1 MNNIMEKTNERP
13 KFEFTDHFRE
23 KFDKAMKLYQT
34 ALDQLNDAVH
44 SSYDVD
50 YGYCSNK
57 YAVRLITPNDISTF
71 TSNLVKSFRVGMLEY
86 NIDDMQKFS
95 VESVYRFL
103 AEHGDTPFNDSDVL
117 GAFSHQYV
125 NPRDFML
132 TDLLVLAQNEV
143 FPSDLKSNYEIGVQ
157 KMNIKEDL
165 RKVNDLHFS
174 GVMKNIVNALPRIID
189 KDPVWQ
195 LSQPLKAS
203 VFTRTLQS
211 FIMFAI
217 TLNTITICGMKNYVI
232 PKSSYSTKETFVD
245 DVETDDDLIQESV
258 DVKKNKPV
266 FIVLSEGH
274 TPLLSNT
281 IRSTVNSKFSH
292 ASISFDPS
300 LKEMWSYGRPSLNP
314 DGTMNNV
321 KFGFKSESIDER
333 LFRGKHINI
342 GVYAIFV
349 PARSVKKMEEYI
361 KGYLGVKTKFD
372 WGAMIQQL
380 FHKDEKVSDDK
391 YTKICSTFVN
401 TVLQQAGINITDKN
415 SPNPGDIERSM
426 ESLDSKKVVKVFYGD
441 SNDYSK
447 KIADKKLK
455 GFSKRKTSVTYES
468 FVTECC
474 LLKNTVNNFY
484 TKIPF
489 GCNIREIVLGDMTP
503 TFHDTASSIYYIIKN
518 PQSPIAQLL
527 TKYVNLNTIC
537 DIPGASS
544 IVPMLLK
551 YKHDNIKQ
559 PGESWFNQK
568 TGQRIYDDPYELNDF
583 HTDVNWLDKIVYGDL
598 FYDGNYRRDNPGNQ
612 AVHPILNTLDTIYHI
627 YGDKHL
633 STNEELANHIINVG
647 NVMMGIIS
655 AYKNNEIE
663 DNQITKDILAVLGEI
678 LTRCI
683 LKLYHNN
690 TIVVDNSD
698 SMTDTMIPG
707 YLYTES
713 FVMEDADQQPN
724 SGQAQNQNQ
733 NNTAKPTVNVV
744 NRNNNTA
751 QAKVKNMSMKASAA
765 ISALIRW
772 INDQLRKAP
781 IKFLEI
787 HRLEISWVN
796 ANNKGLNAAIA
807 QALDSKNFSITV
819 NNYPAYNINIEKI
832 RHIKTDVI
840 SQIAD
845 NINSTANGV
854 DARDKTVNNKANLLF
869 KSALPQDLQS
879 KITPDMSDDQ
889 MKEAIQNWVLYD
901 GQQPQQNQQ
910 QATPVTGKMFTDL
923 CTNILESEKALQ
935 SLKPISDSL
944 TKAADAL
951 KKRIDTTQQGTDQNN
966 QNNQNNNNNQQQPQN
981 PTNGLSDAQQALTKL
996 ANVYAAVVTNTIS
1009 NKFYK
1014 ESYSVYR
1021 DIVQAYNQEGTP
1033 AGNPTATTANN
1044 SQEGGNGNAN
1054 K

>member
-1 MNNIMEKTNERP
+1 MEKNDTRP
-13 KFEFTDHFRE
+13 KFEFTDHFNE
-23 KFDKAMKLYQT
+23 KFEKAMKLYQI

-44 SSYDVD
+44 SSSDVD

-71 TSNLVKSFRVGMLEY
+71 TSNLVKSFRIGMLEY

-103 AEHGDTPFNDSDVL
+103 AEHGDTPFNDSDTL

-125 NPRDFML
+125 NPKDFML
-132 TDLLVLAQNEV
+132 TDLLILAQNEV
-143 FPSDLKSNYEIGVQ
+143 FPTSLKSNYEIGIQ

-165 RKVNDLHFS
+165 KKVNDLHFS
-174 GVMKNIVNALPRIID
+174 GVMKNIVKALPRIID

-217 TLNTITICGMKNYVI
+217 TLNTITICGMKNYVV
-232 PKSSYSTKETFVD
+232 PKSTYTTKETFVD
-245 DVETDDDLIQESV
+245 NVETDDDLVQESV
-258 DVKKNKPV
+258 DTTKNKPV
-266 FIVLSEGH
+266 FIVLSEGK
-274 TPLLSNT
+274 TPVLSNV
-281 IRSTVNSKFSH
+281 IRSTTKSKFSH
-292 ASISFDPS
+292 VSISFDPS

-314 DGTMNNV
+314 DGTWNNV
-321 KFGFKSESIDER
+321 KFGFKTEDIDDR
-333 LFRGKHINI
+333 MFRGKQITI
-342 GVYAIFV
+342 GVYAFYL
-349 PARSVKKMEEYI
+349 PSRSVKAMEKYVKE
-361 KGYLGVKTKFD
+361 YLGMKTKFD
-372 WGAMIQQL
+372 WGAMLQQL
-380 FHKDEKVSDDK
+380 FHKDEKVSEDK
-391 YTKICSTFVN
+391 YTRICSTFVN
-401 TVLQQAGINITDKN
+401 TVLQQAKINITGKN
-415 SPNPGDIERSM
+415 SPNPADFNRALE
-426 ESLDSKKVVKVFYGD
+426 DADAKKVIHIFYGD
-441 SNDYSK
+441 SNNYNK

-455 GFSKRKTSVTYES
+455 QFSKRKTSVTYES

-551 YKHDNIKQ
+551 FKRDGISQ
-559 PGESWFNQK
+559 PGDSWFNQK
-568 TGQRIYDDPYELNDF
+568 TGQRTYEDPYELNDF

-612 AVHPILNTLDTIYHI
+612 TVHPILNTLDTIYHI

-633 STNEELANHIINVG
+633 VKNEELANHIINVG
-647 NVMMGIIS
+647 NVMLGIIS
-655 AYKNNEIE
+655 AYKNNEID

-698 SMTDTMIPG
+698 SMVDTMIPG

-713 FVMEDADQQPN
+713 FVMEADQEPN
-724 SGQAQNQNQ
+724 SGQAQTQ
-733 NNTAKPTVNVV
+733 NNATKPTVNVV
-744 NRNNNTA
+744 NRDNNTA
-751 QAKVKNMSMKASAA
+751 QAKAKNISMKASAA
-765 ISALIRW
+765 ISALVRW
-772 INDQLRKAP
+772 INDQLMKAP
-781 IKFLEI
+781 VKFLNI
-787 HRLEISWVN
+787 HRLEIKWVS
-796 ANNKGLNAAIA
+796 ANNSSNGLNAAIA
-807 QALDSKNFSITV
+807 SALNGENFSITV
-819 NNYPAYNINIEKI
+819 NNFPNYNINIEKI
-832 RHIKTDVI
+832 R
-840 SQIAD
+840 
-845 NINSTANGV
+845 NINTDKIAEIDTSATNLENKVDGKTQNKTLTKNAN
-854 DARDKTVNNKANLLF
+854 ALF
-869 KSALPQDLQS
+869 KSALPNELQNLI
-879 KITPDMSDDQ
+879 KPEMSDDE
-889 MKEAIQNWVLYD
+889 MKQIIEKWVLYD
-901 GQQPQQNQQ
+901 GQEPQQNQ

-923 CTNILESEKALQ
+923 CTNIIETEKALQ
-935 SLKPISDSL
+935 ALKPISDSL
-944 TKAADAL
+944 TKAANAL
-951 KKRIDTTQQGTDQNN
+951 KKRIDTTAQQDAN
-966 QNNQNNNNNQQQPQN
+966 QNNQNNNNNNNNPQP

-1014 ESYSVYR
+1014 DSYSVYR
-1021 DIVQAYNQEGTP
+1021 DIVQAYNQEGNP
-1033 AGNPTATTANN
+1033 AGNPQSAETK
-1044 SQEGGNGNAN
+1044 GGQQ
-1054 K
+1054 

>member
-1 MNNIMEKTNERP
+1 MEKNDTRP
-13 KFEFTDHFRE
+13 KFEFTDHFNE
-23 KFDKAMKLYQT
+23 KFEKAMKLYQV

-44 SSYDVD
+44 SSSDVD

-71 TSNLVKSFRVGMLEY
+71 TSNLVKSFRIGMLEY

-103 AEHGDTPFNDSDVL
+103 AEHGDTPFNDSDTL

-125 NPRDFML
+125 NPKDFML
-132 TDLLVLAQNEV
+132 TDLLILAQNEV
-143 FPSDLKSNYEIGVQ
+143 FPTSLKSNYEIGIQ

-165 RKVNDLHFS
+165 KKVNDLHFS
-174 GVMKNIVNALPRIID
+174 GVMKNIVKALPRIID

-217 TLNTITICGMKNYVI
+217 TLNTITICGMKNYVV
-232 PKSSYSTKETFVD
+232 PKSTYTTKETFVD
-245 DVETDDDLIQESV
+245 EVETDDEFTQEAV
-258 DVKKNKPV
+258 NTTKNKPV
-266 FIVLSEGH
+266 FIILSEGH

-281 IRSTVNSKFSH
+281 IRSTVKSKFSH

-314 DGTMNNV
+314 DGTWNNV
-321 KFGFKSESIDER
+321 KFGFKTEDIDER

-342 GVYAIFV
+342 GVYAMHV
-349 PARSVKKMEEYI
+349 PAKGVKAMEEYV
-361 KGYLGVKTKFD
+361 KGYLGMKTKFD
-372 WGAMIQQL
+372 WGTMLQQL
-380 FHKDEKVSDDK
+380 FHKDESVSDDK
-391 YTKICSTFVN
+391 YTRICSTFVN
-401 TVLQQAGINITDKN
+401 TVLQQVGINITDKK
-415 SPNPGDIERSM
+415 SPNPGDFERSL
-426 ESLDSKKVVKVFYGD
+426 EGFDSKKVVKIFYGD
-441 SNDYSK
+441 SNNYNK

-455 GFSKRKTSVTYES
+455 QFSKRKTSMTYES

-551 YKHDNIKQ
+551 FKRDGISQ

-568 TGQRIYDDPYELNDF
+568 TGQRTYEDPYELNDF

-612 AVHPILNTLDTIYHI
+612 TVHPILNTLDTIYHI

-633 STNEELANHIINVG
+633 VKNEELANHIINVG
-647 NVMMGIIS
+647 NVMLGIIS
-655 AYKNNEIE
+655 AYKNNEID

-698 SMTDTMIPG
+698 SMVDTMIPG

-713 FVMEDADQQPN
+713 FVMEADQEPN
-724 SGQAQNQNQ
+724 SGQGQTQ
-733 NNTAKPTVNVV
+733 NNATKPTVNVV
-744 NRNNNTA
+744 NRDNNTA
-751 QAKVKNMSMKASAA
+751 QAKAKNISMKMGNA
-765 ISALIRW
+765 ISALVRW
-772 INDQLRKAP
+772 INDQLMKAP
-781 IKFLEI
+781 VKFLNI
-787 HRLEISWVN
+787 HRLEIKWVS
-796 ANNKGLNAAIA
+796 ANNSSNGLNAAIA
-807 QALDSKNFSITV
+807 SALDGQNFSITV
-819 NNYPAYNINIEKI
+819 NNFPNYNINIEKI
-832 RHIKTDVI
+832 R
-840 SQIAD
+840 
-845 NINSTANGV
+845 NINTDKIAEIDTSATNLENKVDGKTQNKTLTKNAN
-854 DARDKTVNNKANLLF
+854 ALF
-869 KSALPQDLQS
+869 KSALPSELQNLV
-879 KITPDMSDDQ
+879 KPEMSDDE
-889 MKEAIQNWVLYD
+889 MKQIIEKWVLYD
-901 GQQPQQNQQ
+901 GQEPQQNQ

-923 CTNILESEKALQ
+923 CTNIIETEKALQ
-935 SLKPISDSL
+935 ALKPISDSL
-944 TKAADAL
+944 TKAANAL
-951 KKRIDTTQQGTDQNN
+951 KKRIDTTAQQDAN
-966 QNNQNNNNNQQQPQN
+966 QNNQNNNNNNNNPQP

-1014 ESYSVYR
+1014 DSYSVYR
-1021 DIVQAYNQEGTP
+1021 DIVQAYNQEGNP
-1033 AGNPTATTANN
+1033 AGNPQSAETK
-1044 SQEGGNGNAN
+1044 GGQQ
-1054 K
+1054 